1 MAGINPFIVG
11 GYLSP
16 HYFCDRELETKELI
30 YNITNGR
37 NVALISTRRMGK
49 TGLIKHCFYQDAI
62 QENYYTFFIDIYA
75 TSSLKEFVFALGREI
90 FEKLKPKGRRMID
103 NFFSV
108 ISSLRVGFKLDSV
121 TGEPTLDIGL
131 GDIHAAE
138 VTLEEIFVY
147 LEQAEKPCIVA
158 IDEFQQIGIYPEKN
172 VEAIL
177 RTKVQHCRNSNFVFA
192 GSQRHI
198 MMNMFN
204 SPSRPFYQ
212 SVSMMHLGAIGLDAY
227 KPFVERH
234 FEENGK
240 QITGGLI
247 ENVYDSFEGHTWYV
261 QWLLNELFALTD
273 KQQICDKPMM
283 SVALDNIIA
292 RQEFT
297 CQEIFSRLPE
307 KQKEIL
313 IAIAK
318 EHKAKAVT
326 STQFIKKYKLSSSSS
341 VQSGL
346 KGLLEKDVVTQEEG
360 VYQVYDRLFAIWIRR
375 NY

>member
-192 GSQRHI
+192 GSQRHV

-212 SVSMMHLGAIGLDAY
+212 SVSMMHLGAIALDAY
-227 KPFVERH
+227 KPFIERL

-240 QITGGLI
+240 KITGGLI

>member
-227 KPFVERH
+227 KPFVERL

-240 QITGGLI
+240 KITGGLI

>member
-90 FEKLKPKGRRMID
+90 FEKLKPKGRRVID

-108 ISSLRVGFKLDSV
+108 ISSLRVGFKLDST

-138 VTLEEIFVY
+138 VTLEEIFAY

-192 GSQRHI
+192 GSQRHV

-212 SVSMMHLGAIGLDAY
+212 SVSMMHLGAIALDAY
-227 KPFVERH
+227 KPFIERL

-240 QITGGLI
+240 KITEGLI
-247 ENVYDSFEGHTWYV
+247 EDVYHTFEGHTWYV

-273 KQQICDKPMM
+273 KKHICDEPMM
-283 SVALDNIIA
+283 NVALDNIVA

-318 EHKAKAVT
+318 EHKVKAVT
-326 STQFIKKYKLSSSSS
+326 STEFIKKYKLSSSSS

>member
-16 HYFCDRELETKELI
+16 HYFCGRELETKELI

-227 KPFVERH
+227 KPFVERL

-240 QITGGLI
+240 KITGGLI

>member
-16 HYFCDRELETKELI
+16 HYFCGRELETKELI

>member
-16 HYFCDRELETKELI
+16 HYFCGRELETKELI

-192 GSQRHI
+192 GSQRHV

-212 SVSMMHLGAIGLDAY
+212 SVSMMHLGAIALDAY
-227 KPFVERH
+227 KPFIERL

-240 QITGGLI
+240 KITEGLI
-247 ENVYDSFEGHTWYV
+247 EDVYHTFEGHTWYV

-273 KQQICDKPMM
+273 KKHICDEPMM
-283 SVALDNIIA
+283 NVALDNIVA

-326 STQFIKKYKLSSSSS
+326 STGFIKKYKLSSSSS